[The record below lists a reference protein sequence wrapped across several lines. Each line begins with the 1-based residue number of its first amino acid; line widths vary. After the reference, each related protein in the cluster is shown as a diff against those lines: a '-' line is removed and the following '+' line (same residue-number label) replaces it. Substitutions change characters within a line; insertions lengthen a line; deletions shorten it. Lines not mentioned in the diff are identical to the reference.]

1 MCRFE
6 GRASFG
12 CSGRKPCSGL
22 GQSRRRRRLWAPHT
36 FLEASSF
43 EAFDLFSHTPGE
55 TLAPVLGA
63 DDGGAPVS
71 RSFVEAS
78 FWSGLG
84 LGESSARVVRGLG
97 AGVEVGA
104 AAPGISFV
112 WWLALVA
119 RATWSS
125 TRWVR
130 GFGA

>member
-1 MCRFE
+1 M
-6 GRASFG
+6 GVV
-12 CSGRKPCSGL
+12 
-22 GQSRRRRRLWAPHT
+22 T

-55 TLAPVLGA
+55 TIAPVLGA

-71 RSFVEAS
+71 WSFVEAS

-104 AAPGISFV
+104 AAPGISCV
-112 WWLALVA
+112 CWLGLVA

-130 GFGA
+130 GLGAGVEIGAAAPEISCALGAGFGL